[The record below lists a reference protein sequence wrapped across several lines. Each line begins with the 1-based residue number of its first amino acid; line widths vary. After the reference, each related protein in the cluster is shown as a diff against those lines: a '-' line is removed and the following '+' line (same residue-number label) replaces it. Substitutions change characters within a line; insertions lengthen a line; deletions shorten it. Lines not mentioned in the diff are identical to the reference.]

1 MEVAT
6 PTATEAMVHPWI
18 EAMAILTA
26 TAVLIEDIPVTEA
39 MVTGICRRIFTQTS
53 LIRTLCHLECL
64 IFLVIGNHFVD
75 FLLQYTCIRTSETR
89 NCFIEVPRCKEN
101 QFLSNPF
108 GHV

>member
-75 FLLQYTCIRTSETR
+75 FLLQYTCIRTSETG
-89 NCFIEVPRCKEN
+89 NCFYSSPKMQRKPIFKQP
-101 QFLSNPF
+101 L
-108 GHV
+108 